1 MERQGNGHKPAKVE
15 RNPASHWCRWRR
27 RKIEAI
33 RAALKGG
40 LIHVLITDER
50 TGDALLK

>member
-1 MERQGNGHKPAKVE
+1 MGISPQKLKEIPLVIGVAGGEEKV
-15 RNPASHWCRWRR
+15 
-27 RKIEAI
+27 EAI
-33 RAALKGG
+33 RAALEGG